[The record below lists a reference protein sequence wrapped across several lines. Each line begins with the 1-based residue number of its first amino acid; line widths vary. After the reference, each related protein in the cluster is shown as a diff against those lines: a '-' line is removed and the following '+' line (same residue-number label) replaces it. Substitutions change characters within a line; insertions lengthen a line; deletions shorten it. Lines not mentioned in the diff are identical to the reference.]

1 MVVGHKNKK
10 RKDSMKKVK
19 HYTKDGSIHKGATHK
34 MADGE
39 LHTGKNHT
47 KKSEKLFHENEYKSL
62 YGDML
67 A

>member
-1 MVVGHKNKK
+1 
-10 RKDSMKKVK
+10 MKKVK